1 MRSLF
6 TEHFIEKQYTN
17 FAQTLVDSTLYH
29 LTWALWVQQIES
41 LHSREAQPASTSCSS
56 DEQWLWTT
64 LRFSVRMRL
73 ARLDVSQ
80 ASQHGQNQVQGT
92 QAQSETSLPMVP
104 RAATMQHRVTLGKQ
118 PTSTPPWA
126 YSLQRRCGNRKYS
139 SKSLYFNGYFIRR
152 RDAKIILWLV
162 DVLMCKTK
170 HPHPVRPG
178 QDHRP
183 NCLMWRS
190 EQFLQ
195 ALMFCGG

>member
-6 TEHFIEKQYTN
+6 TEHFILSLPSCEKQYTRSN
-17 FAQTLVDSTLYH
+17 FGWFYALPPYLSLVS
-29 LTWALWVQQIES
+29 AANRKS
-41 LHSREAQPASTSCSS
+41 LHSREAQPASTSCSL
-56 DEQWLWTT
+56 DEQWLWTH
-64 LRFSVRMRL
+64 LYALGVRMRL

-80 ASQHGQNQVQGT
+80 ASHGQNQVQGT

-126 YSLQRRCGNRKYS
+126 YSLQRRCGNRKYN

-162 DVLMCKTK
+162 DVLMCKNQASTPCK
-170 HPHPVRPG
+170 ARP
-178 QDHRP
+178 
-183 NCLMWRS
+183 RS
-190 EQFLQ
+190 PSKLPDVT
-195 ALMFCGG
+195 